1 MKSLLI
7 LSGFATHKAGHRLH
21 ETCCRCQY
29 LYLGVNRWQ
38 SRAELLFNPNF
49 ELLTTERT
57 TWEVKKYLPE
67 LAAHTEKSPADL
79 LLLFELI
86 PVRAYQ
92 SKEYETSL
100 STAQHLVGDRGPFD
114 VDILALTLKT
124 GAPLWSN
131 DSDFE
136 GIEKITL
143 LKTKDI
149 IDLVRFLKADR
160 PNKPGK

>member
-1 MKSLLI
+1 MKLVVDANVFISALI
-7 LSGFATHKAGHRLH
+7 GGKA
-21 ETCCRCQY
+21 
-29 LYLGVNRWQ
+29 
-38 SRAELLFNPNF
+38 AELLFHPNF

-67 LAAHTEKSPADL
+67 LAEYVEKSPADL
-79 LLLFELI
+79 LFLFELI
-86 PVRAYQ
+86 PVKACQ

-100 STAQHLVGDRGPFD
+100 STAAHFIGDRDPFD

-136 GIEKITL
+136 KIDKITL

-149 IDLVRFLKADR
+149 IELVKFLKSD
-160 PNKPGK
+160 K

>member
-1 MKSLLI
+1 MKLVVDGNVFISALI
-7 LSGFATHKAGHRLH
+7 GGKA
-21 ETCCRCQY
+21 
-29 LYLGVNRWQ
+29 
-38 SRAELLFNPNF
+38 AELLFNPNF

-67 LAAHTEKSPADL
+67 LAAYSEKSPEDL

-86 PVRAYQ
+86 PVRACQ

-100 STAQHLVGDRGPFD
+100 STAQHLIGDRDSFD
-114 VDILALTLKT
+114 VDIPGLALET

-149 IDLVRFLKADR
+149 IDLVRFFKSLTI
-160 PNKPGK
+160 

>member
-1 MKSLLI
+1 MKLVVDANVFISALI
-7 LSGFATHKAGHRLH
+7 GGKA
-21 ETCCRCQY
+21 
-29 LYLGVNRWQ
+29 
-38 SRAELLFNPNF
+38 AELLFNPNL

-67 LAAHTEKSPADL
+67 LAVYIEKSPADL

-86 PVRAYQ
+86 PVRAWQ
-92 SKEYETSL
+92 SKEYDSSL
-100 STAQHLVGDRGPFD
+100 SKAEHSIGDRDPHD
-114 VDILALTLKT
+114 VDILALTLET

-136 GIEKITL
+136 EIEKITL

-149 IDLVRFLKADR
+149 IDLIRFFKSLTI
-160 PNKPGK
+160 

>member
-1 MKSLLI
+1 M
-7 LSGFATHKAGHRLH
+7 
-21 ETCCRCQY
+21 
-29 LYLGVNRWQ
+29 
-38 SRAELLFNPNF
+38 
-49 ELLTTERT
+49 
-57 TWEVKKYLPE
+57 
-67 LAAHTEKSPADL
+67 AAYTEKSPSDL

-86 PVRAYQ
+86 PVRACQ

-100 STAQHLVGDRGPFD
+100 STAQLLVGDRDPFD

-136 GIEKITL
+136 GIEEITL

-149 IDLVRFLKADR
+149 IDLVRFFKADG
-160 PNKPGK
+160 PNKQRK